1 MISTTLCYLE
11 NNNSYLML
19 HRTKKNQ
26 DVNKDKW
33 IGIGGKFEANESPF
47 DCVKREVLEETGFIL
62 NKPEYRG
69 LVTFVS
75 RTSDGAEPYYELM
88 HLFWCNDFTG
98 ANGQSADTLPVC
110 DEGELAWVPKD
121 KMNDLPHWEADEI
134 FVDFVVQNKPF
145 FSMKAVYK
153 NSRLIKTFLSG
164 QPYDHWAKD

>member
-11 NNNSYLML
+11 YNNSYLML
-19 HRTKKNQ
+19 HRTKKKK

-47 DCVKREVLEETGFIL
+47 DCVKREVREETGFIM

-88 HLFWCNDFTG
+88 HIFWCNDFTG
-98 ANGQSADTLPVC
+98 ANGQPAEQLPVC
-110 DEGELAWVPKD
+110 DEGELAWVPKE
-121 KMNDLPHWEADEI
+121 KMKDLPQWESDILFLELI
-134 FVDFVVQNKPF
+134 EKRTPF
-145 FSMKAVYK
+145 FSMKVEYFDGK
-153 NSRLIKTFLSG
+153 LVNVV
-164 QPYDHWAKD
+164 QEQ

>member
-11 NNNSYLML
+11 YNNSYLML
-19 HRTKKNQ
+19 HRTKKKK

-47 DCVKREVLEETGFIL
+47 DCVKREVREETGFIM

-88 HLFWCNDFTG
+88 HIFWCNDFTG
-98 ANGQSADTLPVC
+98 ANGQPAEQLPEC
-110 DEGELAWVPKD
+110 DEGELAWIPKE
-121 KMNDLPHWEADEI
+121 KMKDLPQWESDILFLELIEKHA
-134 FVDFVVQNKPF
+134 PF
-145 FSMKAVYK
+145 FSMKVEYLDGKLVRAV
-153 NSRLIKTFLSG
+153 
-164 QPYDHWAKD
+164 QEQ